1 MHWKRCL
8 FTPLLCTLPFG
19 AHAGGN
25 ANLTAGAGA
34 DDYRSYALSAAL
46 DLGESGWQA
55 SVDYFTADDG
65 ATEQYGAGL
74 EWQQSS
80 MTSWNLH
87 ATQTQES
94 QLDVAGYS
102 GGGSWWLNQ
111 LWQGEAGTRLDLS
124 YGYADYTPHTR
135 QPLPARLADAVPE
148 QHRYTIGIT
157 QELNSAVSLYLTHDE
172 YEYSEDPKVLASF
185 LARRL
190 PVLVSGV
197 YSLLSVPDATNTAGL
212 TWSTPAELA
221 IDLSFS
227 RTTTVINQALENARC
242 GLTWYLNESWSIG
255 LAASRSRNSAVI
267 GSAGVTQVE
276 AGEDDFFE
284 ASVGMNF

>member
-8 FTPLLCTLPFG
+8 FTPLLCTLSLS
-19 AHAGGN
+19 AHAAGHV
-25 ANLTAGAGA
+25 NLTGGVGA

-74 EWQQSS
+74 EWQQSDT
-80 MTSWNLH
+80 TSWNLH
-87 ATQTQES
+87 TTRTQDS

-102 GGGSWWLNQ
+102 GGGSWWLNP
-111 LWQGEAGTRLDLS
+111 LWQGEAGTRLDLG
-124 YGYADYTPHTR
+124 YGYEEYTPRTR

-148 QHRYTIGIT
+148 QHRYSVGIT
-157 QELNSAVSLYLTHDE
+157 QELNTAVSLYLAHDK
-172 YEYSEDPKVLASF
+172 YRYSEDPKVLARF

-197 YSLLSVPDATNTAGL
+197 YSLLSVPETTNTLGL
-212 TWSTPAELA
+212 TWNTPVELV
-221 IDLSFS
+221 INLSFS
-227 RTTTVINQALENARC
+227 KTITIIDQALASARC
-242 GLTWYLNESWSIG
+242 GLTWYLNESGSIG

-267 GSAGVTQVE
+267 GSAGATQVE
-276 AGEDDFFE
+276 AGENDFFE